1 MNIAFLV
8 TKTPQEVSF
17 NNFIQILKLYY
28 DEHQIHLYLI
38 GNGVYATVPGHDYT
52 YLLAQAGENL
62 RISAFSGDLEARS
75 IHPDRMISSVEIF
88 NIYDELV
95 LDLMEKIDQ
104 VFSF

>member
-17 NNFIQILKLYY
+17 KNFVQILKLYSE
-28 DEHQIHLYLI
+28 EHQIHLYLI
-38 GNGVYATVPGHDYT
+38 GNGVYAAMPGHDYT

-62 RISAFSGDLEARS
+62 RISAFSGDLKARS

-88 NIYDELV
+88 DNYDELV
-95 LDLMEKIDQ
+95 VDLMEKTDQ